1 MCVYMK
7 IWFFLF
13 FQESLPGLAREK
25 YPRISQI
32 CESYV
37 LRCKVAE
44 FHTCVY
50 DSMYDGIKL

>member
-1 MCVYMK
+1 MK